1 MCLGTY
7 RIRVKLVL
15 SALGKNYT
23 EVEVHKRKDK
33 AFQILHQVEEC
44 SQPLGILVFLH
55 LSVRTYLGGLQ
66 SNFLLA
72 HPHHQLLFAYFIGFG
87 PFRIGAVKNTAFQYD
102 LLHLIDDSFRYEG
115 WVCGLVPCFRM
126 S

>member
-1 MCLGTY
+1 MVAY

-15 SALGKNYT
+15 SVLGKNYT
-23 EVEVHKRKDK
+23 EVEVHKRKDE

-55 LSVRTYLGGLQ
+55 LGVRTYLGGLQ
-66 SNFLLA
+66 SHLLLA
-72 HPHHQLLFAYFIGFG
+72 HPHHQLLLANFIRFG
-87 PFRIGAVKNTAFQYD
+87 PFRIGTVENAAFQND
-102 LLHLIDDSFRYEG
+102 LLHLIDDSLRYKG
-115 WVCGLVPCFRM
+115 WVCELVPCFRM